1 MTDTHA
7 VPVDRALR
15 HTELATLPVD
25 RALRRTE
32 LINAIGVAIGSLEF
46 LARPKQL
53 AETGLLSW
61 PVGRTRFRWST
72 KNHVDVLN
80 RLFNPPGVYGLIA
93 LRLLASAALLNPR
106 ASRATRTSAVTFLAG
121 TNWALHVRNGF
132 GTDGTDHMN
141 MLTHAALAA
150 SKLFPHDKLAREACA
165 WFIAGQSVLSYASAG
180 AAKLLSPFWRDGS
193 AMAGI
198 FRTHTYGTKWVGE
211 LMKKY
216 PVLATAG
223 GWGVILGELAFPLV
237 LVAPKPVARALLGL
251 GTSFHVGN
259 AAFMGLNRFV
269 WAFSATYPS
278 VIHVSKH
285 LNEGDFVAM

>member
-1 MTDTHA
+1 
-7 VPVDRALR
+7 
-15 HTELATLPVD
+15 
-25 RALRRTE
+25 
-32 LINAIGVAIGSLEF
+32 
-46 LARPKQL
+46 
-53 AETGLLSW
+53 
-61 PVGRTRFRWST
+61 
-72 KNHVDVLN
+72 
-80 RLFNPPGVYGLIA
+80 

-150 SKLFPHDKLAREACA
+150 SKLFPHDQLAREACA

-180 AAKLLSPFWRDGS
+180 AAKLLSPLWRDGS

-198 FRTHTYGTKWVGE
+198 FRTQTYGTKWV
-211 LMKKY
+211 
-216 PVLATAG
+216 
-223 GWGVILGELAFPLV
+223 GELAFPLV

-251 GTSFHVGN
+251 GAAFHVGN
-259 AAFMGLNRFV
+259 AAFMGLNRFI